1 MKRNITLIIAIMLL
15 VVANMANAQNPKL
28 SELTIVDKVEVTLTA
43 PEARHENTSQRVS
56 IDMTDALSK
65 LGGVGLGMALHKFY
79 IAQYD
84 EGTEGKTDEL
94 TSSYNYRNGWWLT
107 DIFDENIGE
116 ITGECVAD
124 TTYPAVMYIH
134 DVELD
139 DKQLAMTVG
148 QVGSA
153 TLSGNTYFALLYY
166 INGSNAIE
174 IAIKLTITEA
184 TLPKLS
190 EMTKAGERDVNVSM
204 YYNGSYKYRVVE
216 LNADSLYDAIHAQI
230 PLPDCI
236 GYEEG
241 LKWGEDMQLVLYAES
256 EKDILTDNATA
267 NYGGYWL
274 NTDGFKCD
282 WGATG
287 CAVFCE
293 PDYELDLSALHVGIY
308 PDYSLIESIVKST
321 LYIVGDNFY
330 YQLNLKVNILPQPTF
345 AECKTVEVLDYA
357 IEMVPINKG
366 GEELLQED
374 YMRSTIDLTDYVS
387 NIFESNDVTFC
398 TPVYIPGEGY
408 SDMPS
413 ATNISGTVISDSV
426 GYLNGY
432 QMTDIRAL
440 AEEDNSFVHVAA
452 PFNPS
457 IPILTIAYG
466 IGYKDG
472 KLSFWQ
478 KDGVREV
485 GDYYTAEFYLYSLD
499 DKTKVKLNIN
509 VIYVNER
516 NPVDIVGS
524 TDIELASC
532 NTETNDY
539 AATKYD
545 LSEVLETLECDDAGK
560 IVWMAYNQLH
570 QLLRPSNYDDLYG
583 FVFTGDGY
591 LLPEDEDGGMFSVG
605 YTDGEF
611 HSLVLNPS
619 DNSDYTTSIVA
630 VYNEKGY
637 LFNIKVT
644 PTPDTSISEVSGEQL
659 EMKDS
664 IYNLAGQRIS
674 APRKGINIINGKKV
688 LYK

>member
-1 MKRNITLIIAIMLL
+1 MKRNITLLFMMTLAMLTGI
-15 VVANMANAQNPKL
+15 ANAQNPKL

-43 PEARHENTSQRVS
+43 PEARHENTAQRVTV
-56 IDMTDALSK
+56 DLTDALSK
-65 LGGVGLGMALHKFY
+65 MGGGGLGMALHKFY

-84 EGTEGKTDEL
+84 EQTEGKTDEL
-94 TSSYNYRNGWWLT
+94 TSTYNYRKGWWLT
-107 DIFDENIGE
+107 DIYDENVGE
-116 ITGECVAD
+116 LTGECAAD
-124 TTYPAVMYIH
+124 TIYPPVMYIH
-134 DVELD
+134 DIELD
-139 DKQLAMTVG
+139 DKQLSMTVG

-174 IAIKLTITEA
+174 ITVKLTITEA

-190 EMTKAGERDVNVSM
+190 EMTKVGERNVNVSM
-204 YYNGSYKYRVVE
+204 YYNTSYKYRIID

-230 PLPDCI
+230 PLPDCV

-241 LKWGEDMQLVLYAES
+241 LNWGEDMQLVLYAES
-256 EKDILTDNATA
+256 AKDTLTDYGTA

-274 NTDGFKCD
+274 DTNGFMCN
-282 WGATG
+282 WGATE
-287 CAVFCE
+287 CAIFCE
-293 PDYELDLSALHVGIY
+293 PDYEQGLSALHVGIY
-308 PDYSLIESIVKST
+308 PDYSLIDTFVKTT
-321 LYIVGDNFY
+321 LYIVGNNYY
-330 YQLNLKVNILPQPTF
+330 YQLNIKLNITPQPTF
-345 AECKTVEVLDYA
+345 AECNTVEELNYA

-366 GEELLQED
+366 SEDLLQED
-374 YMRSTIDLTDYVS
+374 YMINTIDLTELIS
-387 NIFESNDVTFC
+387 KTFESSDVTFC
-398 TPVYIPGEGY
+398 TSVYLPGVGY
-408 SDMPS
+408 NNMPS
-413 ATNISGTVISDSV
+413 ATNITGTVISDSV

-440 AEEDNSFVHVAA
+440 AEEDDSFVHVAA

-485 GDYYTAEFYLYSLD
+485 GDYYTAEYYLYSLD

-509 VIYVNER
+509 VIYVSER
-516 NPVDIVGS
+516 NPVDIIGS
-524 TDIELASC
+524 SDIELASR

-545 LSEVLETLECDDAGK
+545 LSEVLETLQCDDAGN
-560 IVWMAYNQLH
+560 IIWMAYNQLY
-570 QLLRPSNYDDLYG
+570 QLIRPSNYDDLYG
-583 FVFTGDGY
+583 FVFTGNGW
-591 LLPEDEDGGMFSVG
+591 LLPEDSEGGLFRVG

-611 HSLVLNPS
+611 HSVVFNPF

-630 VYNEKGY
+630 VYNGKGY

-644 PTPDTSISEVSGEQL
+644 PTPDTGISEVGSEWSEQS
-659 EMKDS
+659 DN
-664 IYNLAGQRIS
+664 IYNMAGQRIS
-674 APRKGINIINGKKV
+674 APHKGINIINGKKV